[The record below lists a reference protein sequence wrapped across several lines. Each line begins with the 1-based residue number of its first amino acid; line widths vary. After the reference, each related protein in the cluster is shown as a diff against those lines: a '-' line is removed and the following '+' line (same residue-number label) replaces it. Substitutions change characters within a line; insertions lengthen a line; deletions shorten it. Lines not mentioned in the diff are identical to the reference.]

1 MLGMAENGIRPV
13 INMELN
19 EEQKAIYD
27 AAVADLLAGK
37 IDIAD

>member
-1 MLGMAENGIRPV
+1 MAFS
-13 INMELN
+13 LTS
-19 EEQKAIYD
+19 EQQAVYD

>member
-1 MLGMAENGIRPV
+1 MKENGIRPV
-13 INMELN
+13 INIELTS
-19 EEQKAIYD
+19 EQQAVYD